1 MKTNVKKILFGDG
14 RHRRSPVLLAV
25 TPPRTG
31 ERTLLGVENLLQS
44 IAVPEPFSLELAGD
58 SGGVTLLARCQDRQV
73 VQGQLAAHYPQA
85 RIREVAPED
94 DPLRL
99 ADGEQA
105 WGITLRRYPRR
116 DAGGVAVGVGVAAA
130 ADAAG
135 LETQAP
141 AGPEPPPGSAR
152 VVRSRWRDA
161 GPNWPQGHSSQPR
174 RRPNEPERRP
184 SRSYPA
190 CSAAGA
196 KSRASAPTSVGD
208 APSPCS
214 STNFILLRNGPA
226 NWLSPACRSV
236 LAQLRLRHG

>member
-1 MKTNVKKILFGDG
+1 MESSA
-14 RHRRSPVLLAV
+14 RSRTPIRGPVSIVSRSFLASA
-25 TPPRTG
+25 G
-31 ERTLLGVENLLQS
+31 ERTYASGADS
-44 IAVPEPFSLELAGD
+44 RAAPAGRPRSKTN
-58 SGGVTLLARCQDRQV
+58 SG
-73 VQGQLAAHYPQA
+73 
-85 RIREVAPED
+85 
-94 DPLRL
+94 
-99 ADGEQA
+99 
-105 WGITLRRYPRR
+105 RYPRR